1 MAKASFFF
9 FLYKVSKT
17 VLSEVQMCNLESSF
31 FTVLDDGES
40 QMADKGSLW
49 ESRLGV
55 FFSGSEV
62 NFRLNFPLLV
72 LEDC

>member
-1 MAKASFFF
+1 
-9 FLYKVSKT
+9 
-17 VLSEVQMCNLESSF
+17 MCNLESSF
-31 FTVLDDGES
+31 FAVLNEGES

-49 ESRLGV
+49 ESRPGV

-72 LEDC
+72 FEDC